1 MKYIKFILVGVMFGI
16 AASKAE
22 FVSWFR
28 IYEMFHFASFH
39 MYGVIGSALV
49 FGVLIIQIIKRY
61 KLSDMYGNPVR
72 IAPKNKSIPRYLF
85 GGIIFGMGWAL
96 TGACPGPMFVLVGQ
110 GMLIFLVVIV
120 SALAG
125 TFFYGL
131 IKDKLPH

>member
-28 IYEMFHFASFH
+28 IYEMFHFGSFH

-49 FGVLIIQIIKRY
+49 FGVIIIQIIKRY

-72 IAPKNKSIPRYLF
+72 IAPKNKTIPRYLF

-110 GMLIFLVVIV
+110 GMLVLLVVIV

-125 TFFYGL
+125 TFLYGM

>member
-1 MKYIKFILVGVMFGI
+1 MKYIKFILVGIMFGI

-28 IYEMFHFASFH
+28 IYEMFHFGSFH

-110 GMLIFLVVIV
+110 GMLVFLVVIV

-125 TFFYGL
+125 TFLYGM